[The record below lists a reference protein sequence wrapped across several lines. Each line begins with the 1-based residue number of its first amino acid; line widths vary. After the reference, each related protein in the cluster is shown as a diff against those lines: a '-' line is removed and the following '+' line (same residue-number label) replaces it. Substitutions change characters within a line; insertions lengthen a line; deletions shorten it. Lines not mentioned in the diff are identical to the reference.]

1 MPLFLKFQM
10 KIAIDWCIFHFQ
22 ILIQTIAVRL
32 LFLMIQHAKTTTVIL
47 KQSQK
52 L

>member
-1 MPLFLKFQM
+1 MLLFLMFQM

-22 ILIQTIAVRL
+22 IQILTIAVRL
-32 LFLMIQHAKTTTVIL
+32 LLLMIQLVKTTTVIL